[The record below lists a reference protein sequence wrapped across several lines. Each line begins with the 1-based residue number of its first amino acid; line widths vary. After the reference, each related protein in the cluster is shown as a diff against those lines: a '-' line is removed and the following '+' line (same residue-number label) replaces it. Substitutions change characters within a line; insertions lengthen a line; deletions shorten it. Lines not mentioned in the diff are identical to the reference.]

1 MISAS
6 RANIAGTSSTETMPS
21 FILNNKNQLQKVN
34 DVVLAGQTLGF
45 DECFKFPNS
54 ETTSFKEIFED
65 YFSNMENCNLSAINT
80 NNRETIQ
87 NVNDLLK
94 QIERISNSA
103 RQPNSNWLLK
113 ILKPEK
119 MPEIE
124 FLSEEFVKLENEI
137 NRFGRDSNH
146 RMYENFDASKSS
158 LNVVGQVEYFNNFKN
173 QKPADLIDLV
183 ARDKLRRETNE
194 SIDPTFFKLVSNLE
208 LGEQDFNI
216 EDYKKLFVL
225 RTAQSILNKVARE
238 LGEKL
243 PQSVSLR
250 LGDIRDKFSKL
261 DRDISRVSA
270 DETLSFVL
278 KTLLPRGIDYGPK
291 RNFTEMGLIQNELS
305 KKRRIAIRDLIRR
318 ATAALLALKPV
329 WFLNPVAASQFCQEK
344 WDV

>member
-1 MISAS
+1 
-6 RANIAGTSSTETMPS
+6 
-21 FILNNKNQLQKVN
+21 
-34 DVVLAGQTLGF
+34 
-45 DECFKFPNS
+45 
-54 ETTSFKEIFED
+54 
-65 YFSNMENCNLSAINT
+65 
-80 NNRETIQ
+80 
-87 NVNDLLK
+87 
-94 QIERISNSA
+94 
-103 RQPNSNWLLK
+103 
-113 ILKPEK
+113 
-119 MPEIE
+119 
-124 FLSEEFVKLENEI
+124 
-137 NRFGRDSNH
+137 
-146 RMYENFDASKSS
+146 MYENFDASKSS
-158 LNVVGQVEYFNNFKN
+158 LNVVGQVEYFSNFKN

-305 KKRRIAIRDLIRR
+305 KKRRMAIRDLIRR

-329 WFLNPVAASQFCQEK
+329 WFLNPVAASQFLPRK
-344 WDV
+344 SGMFDVIIIDEASQMLPKKLLQVLPEWQHLVVVVTTSRCHQATG